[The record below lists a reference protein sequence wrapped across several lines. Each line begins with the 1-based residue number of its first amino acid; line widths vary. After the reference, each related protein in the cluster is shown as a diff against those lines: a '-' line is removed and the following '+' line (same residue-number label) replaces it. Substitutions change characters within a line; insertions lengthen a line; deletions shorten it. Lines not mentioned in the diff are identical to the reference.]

1 ENVSLEGTNEEALEE
16 VRTALDK
23 AIAAVSPTDGFLAPI
38 APGSAESLQTALLG
52 QRLTL
57 GEDNFGTGSYAS
69 NEELVA
75 KASGGAAL
83 YGMNFFPT
91 TDDI

>member
-1 ENVSLEGTNEEALEE
+1 MEWKPWPSYCNY
-16 VRTALDK
+16 VR
-23 AIAAVSPTDGFLAPI
+23 
-38 APGSAESLQTALLG
+38 
-52 QRLTL
+52 
-57 GEDNFGTGSYAS
+57 SYAS

-91 TDDI
+91 TEDIVSKPYTPILASPSYVEM